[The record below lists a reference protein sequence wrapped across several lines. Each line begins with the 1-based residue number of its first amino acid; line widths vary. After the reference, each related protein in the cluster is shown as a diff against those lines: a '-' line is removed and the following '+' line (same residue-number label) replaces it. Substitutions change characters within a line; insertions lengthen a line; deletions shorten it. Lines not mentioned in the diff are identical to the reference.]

1 MRSGMT
7 QVHDNPPAE
16 NLAEVSAID
25 PSVATPADG
34 FNTRIVIRCTAAD
47 KALAFANAREG
58 GYSDLSAF
66 VRHVL
71 CDQKPKRRS
80 RARTMPL
87 PTVQAL
93 AVLVRELQG
102 QGNNLN
108 QIAKQLNA
116 GRDPQAARI
125 EEALH
130 LHEHALMSILGAFG
144 NT

>member
-1 MRSGMT
+1 MRLGMT
-7 QVHDNPPAE
+7 EDRNNPPAE
-16 NLAEVSAID
+16 SLSEASAID
-25 PSVATPADG
+25 PSVASTDG
-34 FNTRIVIRCTAAD
+34 LDTRMVIRCTAAD

-80 RARTMPL
+80 RARTTPL

-93 AVLVRELQG
+93 AALVRELQG

-108 QIAKQLNA
+108 QIAKHLNA
-116 GRDPQAARI
+116 GRDPVTGRI

-130 LHEHALMSILGAFG
+130 LHEQVLMSILEAFG

>member
-1 MRSGMT
+1 ME
-7 QVHDNPPAE
+7 QDHDNH
-16 NLAEVSAID
+16 LAD
-25 PSVATPADG
+25 NRPADERPVDDR
-34 FNTRIVIRCTAAD
+34 FATRLVIRCTAAD
-47 KALAFANAREG
+47 KTLAKANALAG

-66 VRHVL
+66 GRHVL

-87 PTVQAL
+87 PSVQAL
-93 AVLVRELQG
+93 AALTRELQS

-116 GRDPQAARI
+116 GRTPSGARI

-130 LHEHALMSILGAFG
+130 LHEHALMAILEAFG

>member
-1 MRSGMT
+1 MKQPSE
-7 QVHDNPPAE
+7 NPPSDDDA
-16 NLAEVSAID
+16 
-25 PSVATPADG
+25 G
-34 FNTRIVIRCTAAD
+34 FDTRIVIRCSAAD
-47 KALAFANAREG
+47 KALAFVNAQVG

-66 VRHVL
+66 GRHVL

-80 RARTMPL
+80 RARTMRL
-87 PTVQAL
+87 PDVRAL

-108 QIAKQLNA
+108 QIAKHLNA
-116 GRDPQAARI
+116 GRDPQAAQI

-130 LHEHALMSILGAFG
+130 LHEHALMSILEAFG

>member
-1 MRSGMT
+1 MRSGVT
-7 QVHDNPPAE
+7 QNRNNPPAE
-16 NLAEVSAID
+16 SLAEASSLD
-25 PSVATPADG
+25 PSVVPTDG
-34 FNTRIVIRCTAAD
+34 FNTRMVIRCTAAD

-87 PTVQAL
+87 PTVQAIT
-93 AVLVRELQG
+93 ALVRELQG

-108 QIAKQLNA
+108 QIAKHLNA
-116 GRDPQAARI
+116 GRDPNTGRI

-130 LHEHALMSILGAFG
+130 LHEQVLMSILEAFG

>member
-1 MRSGMT
+1 MK
-7 QVHDNPPAE
+7 QIADNH
-16 NLAEVSAID
+16 
-25 PSVATPADG
+25 PADDAG
-34 FNTRIVIRCTAAD
+34 FETRIVIRCTAAD
-47 KALAFANAREG
+47 KALAFANAQAG

-66 VRHVL
+66 GRHVL

-87 PTVQAL
+87 PTVQAI

-108 QIAKQLNA
+108 QIAKHLNA
-116 GRDPQAARI
+116 GRDPQSQAGRI

-130 LHEHALMSILGAFG
+130 LHEQALMSVLEAFG

>member
-1 MRSGMT
+1 MEQDT
-7 QVHDNPPAE
+7 E
-16 NLAEVSAID
+16 NH
-25 PSVATPADG
+25 PADG
-34 FNTRIVIRCTAAD
+34 ESGFETRMVIRCTTAD
-47 KALAFANAREG
+47 KALAKANALAG

-66 VRHVL
+66 GRHLL

-80 RARTMPL
+80 RARTLPL
-87 PTVQAL
+87 PTVQAI
-93 AVLVRELQG
+93 AALVRELQG

-116 GRDPQAARI
+116 GRGADKAAARI

-130 LHEHALMSILGAFG
+130 LHEHALMSVLGAFG

>member
-1 MRSGMT
+1 MKAAMK
-7 QVHDNPPAE
+7 QDHDNH
-16 NLAEVSAID
+16 SAHD
-25 PSVATPADG
+25 QPADDHPADSRYA
-34 FNTRIVIRCTAAD
+34 TRLVIRCTAAD
-47 KALAFANAREG
+47 KTLAKANALAG

-66 VRHVL
+66 GRHML

-80 RARTMPL
+80 RARLTPL
-87 PTVQAL
+87 PSVQAL
-93 AVLVRELQG
+93 AALTRELQS

-116 GRDPQAARI
+116 GRTPSDLRI

-130 LHEHALMSILGAFG
+130 LHEHALMAILEAFG

>member
-1 MRSGMT
+1 MT
-7 QVHDNPPAE
+7 QERNNPPADSSSAE
-16 NLAEVSAID
+16 PSDGLA
-25 PSVATPADG
+25 
-34 FNTRIVIRCTAAD
+34 TRLVIRCTAAD

-71 CDQKPKRRS
+71 CDKKPKRRS

-87 PTVQAL
+87 PTVQAI
-93 AVLVRELQG
+93 ASLVRELQG

-108 QIAKQLNA
+108 QIAKHLNA
-116 GRDPQAARI
+116 GRDPVAAKI

-130 LHEHALMSILGAFG
+130 LHEQALMSVLEAFG